1 MVFRKTACALTLM
14 FSAFSIAQP
23 AAATTILITYTGTVT
38 SGYDAAGLFGA
49 PNTSL
54 TNDKFK
60 SVYTLTYPTPGA
72 IDNSYSGYHE
82 IYGGTDYSQ
91 SPTSPLSGQLTING
105 HTVSVDGKYRGYYSL
120 IGPSFLPSSYHGKAS
135 QIFDRVRSN
144 PNSDL
149 LNYVSSSSGDNF
161 ISSLNFADALNH
173 TVTSSDVSYGYF
185 QSPSNDAG
193 LSAHATLVNSAVSV
207 QSISAAP
214 EPATWGM
221 MIFGF
226 GIAGATLRAR
236 RRETAL
242 A

>member
-1 MVFRKTACALTLM
+1 MVVRKTVCALTLM

-38 SGYDAAGLFGA
+38 GGYDAAGLFGDPGPLA
-49 PNTSL
+49 
-54 TNDKFK
+54 NDTFT

-82 IYGGTDYSQ
+82 IYGGTDYAQ
-91 SPTSPLSGQLTING
+91 SPTSPLSGQLTIND
-105 HTVSVDGKYRGYYSL
+105 HTVSINGKYAGDHKL
-120 IGPSFLPSSYHGKAS
+120 ISPAYLSNHFNGKVS
-135 QIFDRVRSN
+135 EIFDQ
-144 PNSDL
+144 
-149 LNYVSSSSGDNF
+149 VSSNTGTYLYNVVYNVSGDNF

-173 TVTSSDVSYGYF
+173 TVTSSDFSGGYF

-193 LSAHATLVNSAVSV
+193 LSAHATLVDSAVSV

>member
-23 AAATTILITYTGTVT
+23 AAATTILITYTGTVKD
-38 SGYDAAGLFGA
+38 GFDAVGLFGD
-49 PNTSL
+49 PGTL
-54 TNDKFK
+54 TNDSFT

-72 IDNSYSGYHE
+72 AETTSTPGMHE
-82 IYGGTDYSQ
+82 IYGGTGYNQ
-91 SPTSPLSGQLTING
+91 PLTSPLSGQLTING
-105 HTVSVDGKYRGYYSL
+105 HTVSFDGKISGDHSL
-120 IGPSFLPSSYHGKAS
+120 FSPAYFTGNYNGNFSE
-135 QIFDRVRSN
+135 IFDRVYSDSNTYLTNTVRSA
-144 PNSDL
+144 
-149 LNYVSSSSGDNF
+149 SGDNF
-161 ISSLNFADALNH
+161 ISSLNFADTLNH
-173 TVTSSDVSYGYF
+173 TVTSSDDAYGYF
-185 QSPSNDAG
+185 QLPSDG
-193 LSAHATLVNSAVSV
+193 EGFSAYAHFVNSAVSV
-207 QSISAAP
+207 QSISAVP

>member
-1 MVFRKTACALTLM
+1 MVVRKTVCALTLM

-38 SGYDAAGLFGA
+38 GGYDAAGLFGDPGPLA
-49 PNTSL
+49 
-54 TNDKFK
+54 NDTFT

-82 IYGGTDYSQ
+82 IYGGTDYAQ

-105 HTVSVDGKYRGYYSL
+105 HTVSVDGKYFGYHSL
-120 IGPSFLPSSYHGKAS
+120 TSPYLFSSYNGKFS
-135 QIFDRVRSN
+135 EILDQVSSN
-144 PNSDL
+144 TGAYL
-149 LNYVSSSSGDNF
+149 KNYVGSASGDNF

-173 TVTSSDVSYGYF
+173 TVTSSDFSGGYF

-193 LSAHATLVNSAVSV
+193 LSAHATLVDSAVSV

>member
-72 IDNSYSGYHE
+72 NDDSTTGVHE
-82 IYGGTDYSQ
+82 IYGGTDYAQ

-105 HTVSVDGKYRGYYSL
+105 HTVSVDGKYFGYHSL
-120 IGPSFLPSSYHGKAS
+120 TSPYLFSSYNGKFS
-135 QIFDRVRSN
+135 EILDQVSSN
-144 PNSDL
+144 TGAYL
-149 LNYVSSSSGDNF
+149 KNYVGSASGDNF

-173 TVTSSDVSYGYF
+173 TVTSSDVTDGRF
-185 QSPSNDAG
+185 HFINEAG
-193 LSAHATLVNSAVSV
+193 LSSYANLENLAVSV